1 MRITGGRLRG
11 RQLAA
16 PADARVRPTSDKAR
30 QALFNILVH
39 NDFGFG
45 FSLEGARVADLFAGT
60 GALGLEAISHGAR
73 YCLFIDDAAE
83 SRALIRKNVESLE
96 LTGATKIWRRDATQ
110 LGAMPV
116 GSGGP
121 FDLVFLDPPYR
132 KNLVAPSLASLAAG
146 NWLVPK
152 ALLVVETAEK
162 EQLILPAGFCSLN
175 ARIYGDTRVEF
186 LVAGE
191 NYA

>member
-121 FDLVFLDPPYR
+121 FDLVLLDPPYR